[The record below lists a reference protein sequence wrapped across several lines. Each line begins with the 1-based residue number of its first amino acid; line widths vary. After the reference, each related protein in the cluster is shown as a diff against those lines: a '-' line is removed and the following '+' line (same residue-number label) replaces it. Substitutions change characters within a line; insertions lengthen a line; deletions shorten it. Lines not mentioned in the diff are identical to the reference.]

1 MEMHIMKKQSILV
14 LCLIL
19 LLLIMTVGYA
29 IFEETLVISGT
40 ASGVGNFDVEFS
52 EATVTKEIGSIG
64 ANTNISIDKNS
75 LDINV
80 PMLQYPG
87 AYVEVTVGV
96 KNNGGI
102 SAVLEGI
109 DAEGLTSDPTV
120 KISYEGL
127 EELKSIN
134 MNQNDT
140 QTFKIIIIWDKNSD
154 QSSKEAKF
162 SIKLLYKQSMF

>member
-1 MEMHIMKKQSILV
+1 MKKQSILV

-109 DAEGLTSDPTV
+109 DTEGLTSDPTV